1 MITRVV
7 LSDKSFNIL
16 EVLDNEIMGLAWGY
30 DRVGGCGS
38 FTFNLPRNYCDE
50 KFISGDFNIKIYVRN
65 ESTNA
70 YDLWFQGLVED
81 KVPNI
86 SNDEETIAVQGHG
99 YSAQLSRIYLNNV
112 TYTGQEVSVIVKAIL
127 DTYIVGSNTD
137 ITYTASDI
145 EATGFTPSSIKFN
158 TDAMSAIQTLA
169 DIVGTREWGVD
180 KDRKFFFKARSSMV
194 GFRFP
199 LGGKVTAFSSDD
211 SFKDIINR
219 VIIQG
224 GDIAGTPYT
233 VAYDSFASQT
243 KYGRRDS
250 VISNSAVTTADVAVQ
265 LAASVFAEKSDVVR
279 RGRAELGDYETRIE
293 ATIPISLFTLVVRRP
308 FYGEKLYGTF
318 LYSGEITYQINRV
331 NYRLSEEGT
340 LTTQLDL
347 GKPRPDISETI
358 GQITYELENL
368 RSASL

>member
-1 MITRVV
+1 MITRVEI
-7 LSDKSFNIL
+7 SDKSFNLL
-16 EVLDNEIMGLAWGY
+16 EVLDNEIMGLSWEY
-30 DRVGGCGS
+30 NRIGGCGS
-38 FTFNLPRNYCDE
+38 FSFNLPREYCNE
-50 KFISGDFNIKIYVRN
+50 RYISGDFNIKIKVRN
-65 ESTNA
+65 ESTGA

-86 SNDEETIAVQGHG
+86 RGDEETIAVNGHG
-99 YSAQLSRIYLNNV
+99 YQSQLSRIYLNNV

-127 DTYIVGSNTD
+127 DTYVTPNTD
-137 ITYTASDI
+137 ITYDAGDI
-145 EATGFTPSSIKFN
+145 VATSFTPSSIKFN

-180 KDRKFFFKARSSMV
+180 KDRKFFFKARSSTTSL
-194 GFRFP
+194 RFP
-199 LGGKVTAFSSDD
+199 LGGKVTGFSSDD

-224 GDIAGTPYT
+224 GDVAGTPYT
-233 VAYDSFASQT
+233 ATYDSTLSQL

-250 VISNSAVTTADVAVQ
+250 VISNSSVTTADVAQQ
-265 LAASVFAEKSDVVR
+265 LANSVFAEKSDVVR
-279 RGRAELGDYETRIE
+279 RGRVELSDYETRVE
-293 ATIPISLFTLVVRRP
+293 ATIPIPLFALVARRP

-318 LYSGEITYQINRV
+318 LYSGEIAYQINRV
-331 NYRLSEEGT
+331 NYRLSDEGS

-347 GKPRPDISETI
+347 GKPRPDISEAI

-368 RSASL
+368 RSAAL